1 MSHIINYILEIYSK
15 SQQLVFLILFLWM
28 SNFIDQ
34 NIWRQQ
40 LQTEQGSLQ
49 LQHSK
54 YQIQQSSLLHYKQ
67 PHKKWVKDF
76 IPTLSSSIKWINGPS
91 RVLTLITV
99 QGTDKQIDKVQTQT
113 KTVEDIFHLL
123 HITCYKGYNRIRAK
137 ALLYNYKLNIN
148 LYCYYHK
155 LGHACSTIARGDGSN
170 LD

>member
-1 MSHIINYILEIYSK
+1 
-15 SQQLVFLILFLWM
+15 M

-76 IPTLSSSIKWINGPS
+76 YSN
-91 RVLTLITV
+91 TLILN
-99 QGTDKQIDKVQTQT
+99 QMNQRTQ
-113 KTVEDIFHLL
+113 
-123 HITCYKGYNRIRAK
+123 
-137 ALLYNYKLNIN
+137 
-148 LYCYYHK
+148 
-155 LGHACSTIARGDGSN
+155 
-170 LD
+170 